1 MRSASIYKHT
11 EDRWWEARGERL
23 GPFPLPHRDLGSG
36 MERQEERMMSVLFL
50 GLEDAL
56 SQGRDKAEQSSSRKQ
71 SKDKD
76 QYRKR

>member
-56 SQGRDKAEQSSSRKQ
+56 PG
-71 SKDKD
+71 
-76 QYRKR
+76 